1 MELVGRQVIY
11 FQAISQIAYTRTL
24 LTVCTCNDYD
34 LMATINQALSDV
46 VHVHFDSTKVRYE
59 EIWHEGYP

>member
-1 MELVGRQVIY
+1 MELVGRQMID

-59 EIWHEGYP
+59 EI